1 MTTSLTLTDASLD
14 GLLARLTLAQKVRL
28 LTGADIWSLH
38 AEPEIG
44 LRAIVMSDGPSG
56 VRGAV
61 WDERDPS
68 LNLPSATALAA
79 TWDPELAYRYG
90 AAMAREARRKGVDVV
105 LGPTINLHR
114 SPLGGRH
121 FEAYSEDPLLTAVIA
136 DAVVRGL
143 QDNGVAA
150 CPKHYVANDFETE
163 RFTASVDVSAKAL
176 HELYL
181 QPFEHV
187 VTHAGAWSLMS
198 AYSGVGGVTMSES
211 DLLRAPL
218 KDAWGFDGAVVS
230 DWTAVRSL
238 DAAKAAQDLVMPGPG
253 GPWGEALVAAVE
265 AGDIPAATVD
275 EKVRRLLLLA
285 ARVGALSLG
294 GAQDGAPSGHE
305 PSPEV
310 DPDAVLLARE
320 VEVRGMVL
328 ARNDGALPLLP
339 PDTPAPRRIAVLG
352 QSAVRPRT
360 QGGGS
365 ATVVP
370 SRTVSPVD
378 GLRAALPD
386 VDITYATGALAH
398 EGVIPFDLDEVRDP
412 QTGEHGLRARFLA
425 ADGAVVLDEVR
436 RSSALMWLG
445 DAPEAAVFE
454 LVTDFTPAA
463 TGEIELGFATV
474 GHTVLEVDGEPV
486 LEATLGADSDDLAA
500 ALMAPPSAAAR
511 VHVEGGRA
519 YRLRWRRAIAPV
531 GSGEDVGMASSVGF
545 TAGWRPVVD
554 SPEQLVAEAAALAR
568 EADVAVVVVGTN
580 EQVESEGFDRQDL
593 RLPGA
598 QDDLVRAVAD
608 ANPRTVVVVDAGSP
622 VIMPWRDQVGA
633 VLLTWFGGQE
643 YGNALAEVLVGSR
656 EPGGRLPTTWPAAQ
670 EDVPVLDVTPRDG
683 VLRYA
688 EGIHIGYRAWLRAGS
703 VPAYRFGH
711 GLGYTSWSYDAV
723 RVVPEGHDVIVRV
736 ALTNTGLRRG
746 REVAQVY
753 LERGDSVVERPVR
766 WLAGWAVV
774 AADPGEHVTAEVRV
788 AARAFQHWDAA
799 SGAWAAEPGPF
810 TVLVGR
816 DVAADRLAA
825 TVVR

>member
-1 MTTSLTLTDASLD
+1 MTSQIERGYAKGRARRQQILD
-14 GLLARLTLAQKVRL
+14 E
-28 LTGADIWSLH
+28 H
-38 AEPEIG
+38 PEPEIG

-56 VRGAV
+56 VRGTV

-79 TWDPELAYRYG
+79 TWDPDLAYRYG

-143 QDNGVAA
+143 QDHGVAA

-198 AYSGVGGVTMSES
+198 AYSGVDGVTMSES
-211 DLLRAPL
+211 DLLRTPL
-218 KDAWGFDGAVVS
+218 KDAWGFDGVVVS

-238 DAAKAAQDLVMPGPG
+238 DAARAAQDLAMPGPD

-285 ARVGALSLG
+285 ARVGALAVE
-294 GAQDGAPSGHE
+294 GAEDGTPPADE
-305 PSPEV
+305 PPAEV

-339 PDTPAPRRIAVLG
+339 PDAPAPRRIAVLG
-352 QSAVRPRT
+352 QSAVQPRT

-365 ATVVP
+365 ATVMP
-370 SRTVSPVD
+370 TRTVSPVD

-386 VDITYATGALAH
+386 VDIVHATGALAH
-398 EGVIPFDLDEVRDP
+398 QGVVPFDLDEVRDP

-445 DAPEAAVFE
+445 DAPDAAVFE
-454 LVTDFTPAA
+454 LVAEFTPTA

-474 GHTVLEVDGEPV
+474 GSTVLEVDGEPV
-486 LEATLGADSDDLAA
+486 LEVTLGADSDDLAA
-500 ALMAPPSAAAR
+500 GLMAPPSATTR

-519 YRLRWRRAIAPV
+519 YRLRWRRVVAPL
-531 GSGEDVGMASSVGF
+531 GAGQDGMARSVGF

-554 SPEQLVAEAAALAR
+554 SPEQLIAEAAALAR

-580 EQVESEGFDRQDL
+580 EQVESEGLDRQDL

-622 VIMPWRDQVGA
+622 VLMPWRDQVGA

-683 VLRYA
+683 VLRYT
-688 EGIHIGYRAWLRAGS
+688 EGIHIGYRAWLRAGA

-723 RVVPEGHDVIVRV
+723 RVEPEGHDVIVRV

-774 AADPGEHVTAEVRV
+774 AADPGEHVTAEVRL

-810 TVLVGR
+810 TVLVGG